1 MKTLPSIKK
10 DLEFNSDLSALI
22 EVLKN
27 IAVSQFHALE
37 QKLRSYEKFFLLIES
52 FFEFIPLEKTISSS
66 NSSLTGF
73 IDISRINHPFLIP
86 KNKSQMVVAIT
97 SDSGLLGGLNMQVV
111 ATAIRELE
119 KIPGKLVVI
128 GERGKIYARESG
140 IPFVAFSGIEDEERY
155 AQAIQ
160 LRDYLINKILA
171 DSIGYLK
178 IVYPYPVSFTLQ
190 RVETLSVLPYVPTSL
205 GQTNPREIPSDIIL
219 ESDMRDI
226 VEYLVYLWL
235 GQKFYELF
243 GLSRLAEFAARYVH
257 LEESLQKLKEMDRKL
272 RLQYFRVRHELIDRN
287 MRELFSARLL
297 YAS

>member
-1 MKTLPSIKK
+1 MKTLPTIKK
-10 DLEFNSDLSALI
+10 DLEFNSSLSALI

-27 IAVSQFHALE
+27 IAVSQFQSLE
-37 QKLRSYEKFFLLIES
+37 QKLRSYEKFFLMIDS
-52 FFEFIPLEKTISSS
+52 FFEFI
-66 NSSLTGF
+66 
-73 IDISRINHPFLIP
+73 DIPKINHPFLIP
-86 KNKSQMVVAIT
+86 KNNSQMVVAIT
-97 SDSGLLGGLNMQVV
+97 SDSGLLGGLNMQIV

-140 IPFVAFSGIEDEERY
+140 IPFVAFKGIEDEARY
-155 AQAIQ
+155 AQAMQ
-160 LRDYLINKILA
+160 LRNYLVNKVFEN
-171 DSIGYLK
+171 SIGYLK
-178 IVYPYPVSFTLQ
+178 IVYPHPVSFTLQ
-190 RVETLSVLPYVPTSL
+190 RVETVSVLPYVHTYL
-205 GQTNPREIPSDIIL
+205 GQTKPNPIPSDIII
-219 ESDMRDI
+219 ESNMADI

-235 GQKFYELF
+235 GEKLYEIF

-257 LEESLQKLKEMDRKL
+257 LEESLQKLKEMDKKL